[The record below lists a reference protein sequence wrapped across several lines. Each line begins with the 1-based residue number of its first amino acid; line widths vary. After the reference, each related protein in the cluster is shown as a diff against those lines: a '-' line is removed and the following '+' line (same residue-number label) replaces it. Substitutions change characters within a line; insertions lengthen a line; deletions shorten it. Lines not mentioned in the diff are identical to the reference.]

1 MLVNGTLVAG
11 CILLIGITGCTTTYR
26 KSTTTQ
32 TQTCPAGSE
41 ASTASQSSAQ
51 TANSQ
56 STVKTK
62 NTMEVKTKPH
72 GLIAGFFYFLGDVI
86 AFPFRLIGGLFDAI
100 F

>member
-1 MLVNGTLVAG
+1 MRPFLVRKMLVNGTLVAG

-56 STVKTK
+56 NTVKTK
-62 NTMEVKTKPH
+62 STTEVKTKPH
-72 GLIAGFFYFLGDVI
+72 GLIAGFFISLAMLSLFLSD
-86 AFPFRLIGGLFDAI
+86 
-100 F
+100 